1 MNLDKLNHSLTPLFL
16 GKVNAAIAVCVAAEP
31 AALSTEQ
38 FHHLISLRHSIVLR
52 ELRRLSDDERSAFAE
67 NELTINRE
75 LEALALELKL
85 AAKEEIVGFSRAQKA
100 AKRYKK

>member
-1 MNLDKLNHSLTPLFL
+1 MNVDKLDHSLTPLFL
-16 GKVNAAIAVCVAAEP
+16 GKVNAAIVGCVASES

-38 FHHLISLRHSIVLR
+38 FYHLISLRHSLVLR
-52 ELRRLSDDERSAFAE
+52 ELRRLSDDARSAFAE
-67 NELTINRE
+67 KELTINRE